1 MGTFPLSWTPDV
13 YRLTLTVWLDV
24 RASALFE
31 RRLQDALASFEELAD
46 SQADFEFRGGA
57 INRDE
62 CGTTAEPATLTIV
75 ADRTLFAIAPE
86 QLREIGR
93 RMPLRS
99 RRAATAR
106 RGGNRMAQPLAQA
119 G

>member
-1 MGTFPLSWTPDV
+1 MGTFPTLVDADG

-46 SQADFEFRGGA
+46 SQADFAFRGGA
-57 INRDE
+57 INRAE
-62 CGTTAEPATLTIV
+62 RGTNAEPATLTIV

-86 QLREIGR
+86 QLC
-93 RMPLRS
+93 
-99 RRAATAR
+99 
-106 RGGNRMAQPLAQA
+106 GNRMAQPLAQA